1 MKILQVLFVIFTTV
15 FLLIEFRSFVEID
28 LPQWVLFYGKD
39 FICMPM
45 VLTICLM
52 VMQFLK
58 KDQHLRLSIFTVFS
72 LTIFYSIYFEIILP
86 EFQSRYTADFID
98 VLMYF
103 SGALLFY
110 LAQEKRQSTEEPY

>member
-15 FLLIEFRSFVEID
+15 FLLIEFRSVLGID
-28 LPQWVLFYGKD
+28 LPQWMLFYGKD

-45 VLTICLM
+45 VLTICLV

-58 KDQHLRLSIFTVFS
+58 KDPNIRLSIITVFS
-72 LTIFYSIYFEIILP
+72 LTTFYSLYFETILP
-86 EFQSRYTADFID
+86 EFHSRYTADFLD

-110 LAQEKRQSTEEPY
+110 LVQEKKIFNE